1 MSLRCR
7 VLTSVVCVR
16 HVWCVHR
23 DAERRRKDAKRN
35 ASTELSKDELHKM
48 HPDPSLLEGL
58 LIANQVCL
66 SSAAC
71 KSDACKSVASAP
83 LPAPSL
89 PSFSLLTGRSL
100 LRGLAGQVRS
110 YCDSINNFSGQSLT
124 KLYAVKG
131 LQDKSLPAAG
141 F

>member
-48 HPDPSLLEGL
+48 HPDPSRLEGL

-66 SSAAC
+66 C
-71 KSDACKSVASAP
+71 QPIGLVSVCL
-83 LPAPSL
+83 LP
-89 PSFSLLTGRSL
+89 TRS
-100 LRGLAGQVRS
+100 V
-110 YCDSINNFSGQSLT
+110 Y
-124 KLYAVKG
+124 V
-131 LQDKSLPAAG
+131 
-141 F
+141 